1 MNKQEKSSQDSII
14 DGKRVLKATNVK
26 NVHSI
31 YLKLA
36 ENLTKIDLL
45 HFVKIY
51 NDRLCASNLLSE
63 NKKKEPITETGKEGV
78 VGVQLLIDE
87 ENKIIQFYTITS
99 SQKGYGRKIVEAVVD
114 ATPDDWFLAV
124 PMDWSGGFWDKMI
137 EKFPR
142 IVVF

>member
-31 YLKLA
+31 YLQLA

>member
-31 YLKLA
+31 YLQLA

-124 PMDWSGGFWDKMI
+124 PLDWSGGFWDKMI
-137 EKFPR
+137 ERFPR